1 MKSIHPITYPPRLK
15 SYQDYNLGLKALTEP
30 AENAEFWFLKG
41 TKGLPWAS
49 LHFRL
54 YLNQIP

>member
-41 TKGLPWAS
+41 TKGLQWAS

-54 YLNQIP
+54 Y